1 MIPVPAVEDTWR
13 LEDIFATEDA
23 FLEAKREV
31 EETLPALAD
40 LTGVLARG
48 AGELA
53 VVLESISG
61 VSRQLGRLH
70 AYASMRSDGDLR
82 IAAHQALRQEVE
94 LAYTELSRRTAW
106 LRPEILALKAYSH
119 ASWDPAFDRLHA
131 NELPWRAETDRTQS
145 GLNRYPEPHPHE
157 LAACLA
163 ALYGVPAE
171 NLLPGRGS
179 DESIDLVVRAF
190 CRAGIDNVILCPPT
204 FGMYKV
210 AAQIQGAAVR
220 EVPLTKDRGYALDVD
235 GVLAACDANTKI
247 VFLCSPN
254 NPTGNAMDPAAVE
267 RLLTTLA
274 ARALVVVDEAYIEFS
289 GATSLAASLAQHPN
303 LVVLRTL
310 SKAFGLAGARVG
322 SLIAATPIVQLLE
335 KVIPPYS
342 IPQLT
347 IEAVLATLAAPQ
359 VIIQRERVA
368 QVRAE
373 RDRVAD
379 ALSAKSSVRRVWPS
393 VANFLLVDFSDPEAT
408 LAAARDAKLL
418 IRDMRAAAGAL
429 RISVGT
435 PEQNNRLIRSI
446 S

>member
-1 MIPVPAVEDTWR
+1 MT
-13 LEDIFATEDA
+13 DI
-23 FLEAKREV
+23 L
-31 EETLPALAD
+31 ALARPD
-40 LTGVLARG
+40 ILT
-48 AGELA
+48 
-53 VVLESISG
+53 
-61 VSRQLGRLH
+61 
-70 AYASMRSDGDLR
+70 
-82 IAAHQALRQEVE
+82 
-94 LAYTELSRRTAW
+94 
-106 LRPEILALKAYSH
+106 LKAYSH

-131 NELPWRAETDRTQS
+131 NELPWRAETDRSQA

-157 LAACLA
+157 LAAALA
-163 ALYGVPAE
+163 ALYGVPVV

-190 CRAGIDNVILCPPT
+190 CRAGVDNVIICPPT
-204 FGMYKV
+204 FGMYAV
-210 AAQIQGAAVR
+210 AARIQGAAVR
-220 EVPLTKDRGYALDVD
+220 EVPLLRERGYALDVD
-235 GVLAACDANTKI
+235 AVLAACDANTKI

-254 NPTGNAMDPAAVE
+254 NPTGNAMEPAAVE

-274 ARALVVVDEAYIEFS
+274 TRALVVVDEAYIEFS
-289 GATSLAASLAQHPN
+289 GASSLAASLTTFPN

-322 SLIAATPIVQLLE
+322 SLIAAAPIVALLG

-347 IEAVLATLAAPQ
+347 IEAVLATLAGPQ
-359 VIIQRERVA
+359 VVIQRERVA

-373 RDRVAD
+373 RERLRE
-379 ALSAKSSVRRVWPS
+379 ALSGKSSVRRVWPS
-393 VANFLLVDFSDPEAT
+393 VANFLLVDFTDPDAT

-418 IRDMRAAAGAL
+418 IRDMRAAAPGAL

-435 PEQNNRLIRSI
+435 PEQNDRFIRSI